1 MCRDVPVWLT
11 LALPGVNAD
20 ETGRCWVFF
29 LGTIF
34 DFSGYCQ
41 TSDICLHTA
50 LVEVVHSTNRM
61 VKELF
66 WSQALQLN

>member
-1 MCRDVPVWLT
+1 MKLDSV
-11 LALPGVNAD
+11 G
-20 ETGRCWVFF
+20 VFF
-29 LGTIF
+29 LGAIL
-34 DFSGYCQ
+34 DFPGYCQ

-50 LVEVVHSTNRM
+50 LVKVVHSTNRM